1 MKNSY
6 ANIHKLTRVDPHK
19 ETPET
24 FKVEEHQRLKSP
36 PPKGPELNINK
47 KDNVLK
53 KDYTNLI
60 ERQRNEQVNEQTAI
74 RERLEY
80 LYEAHKKLKK
90 NKVAM
95 DHFLPANTFRK
106 KSNGMSLKKIQD
118 I

>member
-1 MKNSY
+1 M
-6 ANIHKLTRVDPHK
+6 
-19 ETPET
+19 
-24 FKVEEHQRLKSP
+24 
-36 PPKGPELNINK
+36 
-47 KDNVLK
+47 
-53 KDYTNLI
+53 
-60 ERQRNEQVNEQTAI
+60 NEQKAI